1 MADALNTSPPLRMS
15 EGADPLA
22 RVEPPEG
29 YRRMKLWAGD
39 EFSFADILDFINP
52 LQHIPVVST
61 IYRQITGDKIG
72 ALAQL
77 TIGGILGGPIGLI
90 GAVANVAMETESGKS
105 LDQVASSALGL
116 NLFSGQDADAV
127 AEKSPAA
134 TPANTISVASGPDRA
149 DGIERD
155 IDSLTI
161 LVAEAAATPQPTA
174 SARSGAPP
182 AESLAG
188 RVDGS
193 ARTPLARKAAS
204 LASEAAIGPSA
215 RQALAGRGGM
225 PVALGRFDPIAA
237 ALGAQSR
244 SGNPSLPLSMMQA
257 LDKYETLA
265 RQKPE
270 VARQLDQSN

>member
-1 MADALNTSPPLRMS
+1 MADALITSSPLRMS
-15 EGADPLA
+15 EGTDPLA

-61 IYRQITGDKIG
+61 IYRQLTGDKIG

-77 TIGGILGGPIGLI
+77 TMGGILGGPIGLI

-105 LDQVASSALGL
+105 LEQAASSALGL
-116 NLFSGQDADAV
+116 NLFGGENADEV
-127 AEKSPAA
+127 AERSPADR
-134 TPANTISVASGPDRA
+134 PANATVTASGPDRA

-155 IDSLTI
+155 VNSLAAVI
-161 LVAEAAATPQPTA
+161 AEATVAPQP
-174 SARSGAPP
+174 SESVRSGARQ
-182 AESLAG
+182 AEPSAS
-188 RVDGS
+188 RVDS
-193 ARTPLARKAAS
+193 AGRTPLARKASS

-237 ALGAQSR
+237 ALGAQNR
-244 SGNPSLPLSMMQA
+244 SGNPNLPLSMMQA
-257 LDKYETLA
+257 LDKYEALA

-270 VARQLDQSN
+270 VARQIDQSN

>member
-1 MADALNTSPPLRMS
+1 MTDVLNTSPPLRMS

-29 YRRMKLWAGD
+29 YRRMKLWAAD

-61 IYRQITGDKIG
+61 IYRQLTGDRIG

-77 TIGGILGGPIGLI
+77 TMGGILGGPIGLI

-105 LDQVASSALGL
+105 LDQMASSALGL
-116 NLFSGQDADAV
+116 NLFGGEDADAV
-127 AEKSPAA
+127 AEKSPSA
-134 TPANTISVASGPDRA
+134 TPATATAVASGPDRSE
-149 DGIERD
+149 GIERD
-155 IDSLTI
+155 VNSLTI
-161 LVAEAAATPQPTA
+161 MVAEATAAPQPTA
-174 SARSGAPP
+174 SARSGARP

-188 RVDGS
+188 RVDGL
-193 ARTPLARKAAS
+193 ARTALARKASS
-204 LASEAAIGPSA
+204 LTSEAAIAPSA
-215 RQALAGRGGM
+215 RQALAGRGGV

-244 SGNPSLPLSMMQA
+244 SGNPNLPLSMMQA

-265 RQKPE
+265 RQRSE
-270 VARQLDQSN
+270 VSRQIDQSN